1 MLLHNILVD
10 NGLSDRAHRFSS
22 RLHRAFSS
30 SAQVCS
36 LVCAL
41 SVLAIIAGCA
51 TDPSKAAKAAAS
63 QPSPFY
69 LGADISGLTQVENGG
84 GIYMDGDRPGDPLA
98 IFMRNGWTCFRLRIW
113 VNPRNG
119 VNGLAYTTKL
129 AKRIKDAGATFML
142 DFHYSDWWADPQK
155 QNKPA
160 AWAKL
165 DFDALVKQTE
175 DYTSNVVKTLKDA
188 GATPD
193 FVQIGNEITGGTLW
207 PDAQVQVPVS
217 TVKVYDGDVQ
227 VIKPPEPYD
236 DVKQWDHLIRV
247 LKAASAGVR
256 SATTPADKV
265 RIIVHIDCGG
275 DWPVTKWYFDHL
287 MTNNVDFDII
297 GQSYYPD
304 YHGTLDNL
312 RDNLRETI
320 NAYHKDVM
328 VVETAYDSRG
338 RPRSAAAAKNQVW
351 TLTPEGQKQFLADLV
366 RTVKDAPDG
375 RGIGVNYWAPEGTY
389 STNSAGGRRGRGPGP
404 RSLFD
409 NRGYPLPAMYV
420 LGLQPMPSIPPPPPP
435 APTATT
441 EVAPQSP
448 APSTNT
454 AAMPAAPPAAAVTN
468 Q

>member
-1 MLLHNILVD
+1 MRNTLYNNDLSKATTRVD
-10 NGLSDRAHRFSS
+10 FRG
-22 RLHRAFSS
+22 RAFSN
-30 SAQVCS
+30 
-36 LVCAL
+36 LVILMAL
-41 SVLAIIAGCA
+41 MALAGCA
-51 TDPSKAAKAAAS
+51 GNHSNGGKPGQVAAGS
-63 QPSPFY
+63 QSSPFY
-69 LGADISGLTQVENGG
+69 LGADISGLTQVEAGG
-84 GIYMDGDRPGDPLA
+84 GVYMDGDKPGDPLA

-119 VNGLAYTTKL
+119 INGLEYTTKL

-160 AWAKL
+160 TWAKL

-207 PDAQVQVPVS
+207 PDAQVKVPVS

-256 SATTPADKV
+256 AATTPADKV

-275 DWPVTKWYFDHL
+275 DWPVTQWYFDHL
-287 MTNNVDFDII
+287 TDNHVDYDII

-320 NAYHKDVM
+320 GHYHKDVM
-328 VVETAYDSRG
+328 VVETAYDTRG
-338 RPRSAAAAKNQVW
+338 RPRSPGAAKNQVW
-351 TLTPEGQKQFLADLV
+351 TLTPEGQKQFLADLI

-389 STNSAGGRRGRGPGP
+389 STNAAAGRRGRGPGP

-420 LGLQPMPSIPPPPPP
+420 LGLQPMPPIPPLPPP
-435 APTATT
+435 ASTNDA
-441 EVAPQSP
+441 APPSP
-448 APSTNT
+448 APSTN
-454 AAMPAAPPAAAVTN
+454 APAMPTTPPVATTN
-468 Q
+468 TNN